1 MKKSIFFFILFSYQ
15 IVSAQK
21 IVEKTISNTIDT
33 AIQVDANNCFELIIE
48 TVKTNKIVVEA
59 KMAGEYGN
67 DLALNIHE
75 EGSTLLIDTSFNP
88 NFELP
93 NDKLAAHKTVSI
105 SLHISVPEN
114 LKVSLYG
121 TYCNVTASGVYRNL
135 NVALN
140 DGKCI
145 LKNVDYKTEV
155 FSQSGSIELY
165 TKEAEI
171 EAVSNYGEVISEE
184 IPKSNT
190 YFNLNTITG
199 NIHIYKTN

>member
-1 MKKSIFFFILFSYQ
+1 MKNCIYIFILFSFQ
-15 IVSAQK
+15 ILSAQK
-21 IVEKTISNTIDT
+21 IVEKTITNTKDT
-33 AIQVDANNCFELIIE
+33 SIQIDANNCFALTIE
-48 TVKTNKIVVEA
+48 TVKTNKVVVEA

-67 DLALNIHE
+67 DLALNVHE

-105 SLHISVPEN
+105 SLHISIPEN

-121 TYCNVTASGVYRNL
+121 TYCNVAASGLYRAL
-135 NVALN
+135 NIALN
-140 DGKCI
+140 DGKCM
-145 LKNVDYKTEV
+145 LNNVEHSTTV
-155 FSQSGSIELY
+155 HTQSGSIELY

-171 EAVSNYGEVISEE
+171 EAISNYGEVVSEE
-184 IPKSNT
+184 IPKSNA